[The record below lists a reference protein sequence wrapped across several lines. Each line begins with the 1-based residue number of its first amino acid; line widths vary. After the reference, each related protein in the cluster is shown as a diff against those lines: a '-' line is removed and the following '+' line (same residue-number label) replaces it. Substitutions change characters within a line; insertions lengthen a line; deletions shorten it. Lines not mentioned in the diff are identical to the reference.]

1 MEKELKLRLPTHEDY
16 TRLLRRLGPVE
27 RSTRQRNDYLD
38 TDGDELRRRRIMVR
52 FRDEGGGL
60 VLTVKWKAVQREGYF
75 QAEEEEAGL
84 KARSPSEALRD
95 GEAAR
100 ALAALCPELR
110 EVDLSTLRVLGSIH
124 NLRQRFRLEDF
135 DLELDHSTY
144 PNGAEDYELEV
155 ETLRPEAA
163 RELVERLLQ
172 DSGARCEP
180 QSLTKYERF
189 LDNVSRT

>member
-1 MEKELKLRLPTHEDY
+1 MEQELKLRLPTHEDY
-16 TRLLRRLGPVE
+16 ARLLRRLGPAE
-27 RSTRQRNDYLD
+27 CSTRQRNDYLD
-38 TDGDELRRRRIMVR
+38 TDGDELRRRRIMAR

-60 VLTVKWKAVQREGYF
+60 VLTVKWKAAQREGYF

-100 ALAALCPELR
+100 ALATLCPELR

-124 NLRQRFRLEDF
+124 NLRLRFRLEDF